1 MVLVGTGPELIDIG
15 IEQVCIFPVK
25 AVCIYICH
33 GQNIGRIGCEG
44 RRLSVSVAYLET
56 DIFPS
61 WNYPARR
68 VLRVMLWIG
77 GIIAAEYLCSWQP
90 HFLGSRKRCRLDPP
104 VDLRYPLCIPCSKR
118 FVHLR
123 APGIFCPH
131 TPESFCKFIPWK
143 RLKCRQWIRQI
154 NSALFRPERHQV
166 ILRFRRNI
174 FFRVCS
180 QTI

>member
-1 MVLVGTGPELIDIG
+1 MLTWYWVGTGPELIDIG
-15 IEQVCIFPVK
+15 IEQVCIFPVQ

-90 HFLGSRKRCRLDPP
+90 HFWEAVSGVVWSHP
-104 VDLRYPLCIPCSKR
+104 
-118 FVHLR
+118 
-123 APGIFCPH
+123 
-131 TPESFCKFIPWK
+131 
-143 RLKCRQWIRQI
+143 
-154 NSALFRPERHQV
+154 
-166 ILRFRRNI
+166 
-174 FFRVCS
+174 
-180 QTI
+180 